1 MTSATRSQTSRRLTV
16 AAALLLTMSVG
27 AGVIL
32 VHPAAAAT
40 DGAPA
45 GTLDAGIARYRTQL
59 ASDIEQSLAE
69 VQKLRASLASGD
81 VAAAKQAWVEA
92 RVGWE
97 RSEVFTS
104 GFAPELDRAIDAW
117 PNGATGF
124 HAIEARLFGAGRTDV
139 TDEVDALLHSL
150 SDMAATARNTNLT
163 SQGLLDGLTR
173 LAYEVGES
181 KVDGGESRVSGTSIN
196 DMRNNVDGIE
206 MAYGTI
212 FAAALDS
219 QDHDLGAAAR
229 RLIDELKS
237 MLAQRDLRQLD
248 QERLRVL
255 SEELVVTLQNAAP
268 KLALAR
274 PSLELQ

>member
-1 MTSATRSQTSRRLTV
+1 MTFATRSQTARRPIL
-16 AAALLLTMSVG
+16 AAGLLLAMSLG
-27 AGVIL
+27 AGAVL
-32 VHPAAAAT
+32 FHPATAAT
-40 DGAPA
+40 DSAGAA
-45 GTLDAGIARYRTQL
+45 SLDAAIARYRTQL
-59 ASDIEQSLAE
+59 AADIDRSVAD
-69 VQKLRASLASGD
+69 VQKLRANVAGGD
-81 VAAAKQAWVEA
+81 VAAAKQAWIEA

-104 GFAPELDRAIDAW
+104 GFAPELDLAIDAW

-124 HAIEARLFGAGRTDV
+124 HAIEAKLFGAGRTDV

-150 SDMAATARNTNLT
+150 SDMAATARNTKLT

-173 LAYEVGES
+173 LAYELGES
-181 KVDGGESRVSGTSIN
+181 KVDGGESRISGTSIN
-196 DMRNNVDGIE
+196 DMRNNVDGID

-212 FAAALDS
+212 FAAVIDS
-219 QDHDLGAAAR
+219 QDHDLGVTAR

-237 MLAQRDLRQLD
+237 MLAERDLRQLD
-248 QERLRVL
+248 QERLRTV

-274 PSLELQ
+274 PALELQ